1 MQFLRNTYFCTNM
14 KSLNPFSK
22 VILVFLLLGVQITY
36 AAFTLT
42 GLTDEKSKNAKYSL
56 RTLSNISNKTL
67 SFSALRYGLPYQG
80 MQSYTTT
87 RTPSSLL
94 VSNSMLRFGTGNTT
108 YVFSYHVKVKAPK
121 FKTPTPEQR

>member
-1 MQFLRNTYFCTNM
+1 MQFLRNTYFCANM

-22 VILVFLLLGVQITY
+22 VILVFLLLGIQITY